1 MEEMRAPKVLSASTL
16 KGDRVT
22 NVNGEDLGRVEEIM
36 IDLERARV
44 AYVVLSFGSH
54 VRGKDKLFAV
64 PWEVLSISHHDKKFI
79 LNVSE
84 ETLKEAP
91 AFDKK
96 NWPDSADLSW
106 LADVYACY
114 RCSPYW
120 DAKQ

>member
-1 MEEMRAPKVLSASTL
+1 MEEMRSPKVLSSSTL
-16 KGDRVT
+16 KGNRVT

-91 AFDKK
+91 GFDKDD
-96 NWPDSADLSW
+96 WPDSADLRW
-106 LADVYACY
+106 LTDVYACY
-114 RCSPYW
+114 NCRPYW
-120 DAKQ
+120 EG